1 MDKVIS
7 VKNKVIIKKMVE
19 LPIHIAAEVL
29 ASFCK
34 EQGGCIMNR
43 YSTDCPF
50 KDKTCESM
58 TAQDWEEYLNG

>member
-7 VKNKVIIKKMVE
+7 VTNKIINKKMVE

-43 YSTDCPF
+43 YNTACPF

-58 TAQDWEEYLNG
+58 TTQDWEEYLNG

>member
-7 VKNKVIIKKMVE
+7 VTNKVIIKKMVE

-34 EQGGCIMNR
+34 EGGCIMNR

-50 KDKTCESM
+50 KDKMCVCVYDRSRLGGIP
-58 TAQDWEEYLNG
+58 Q

>member
-7 VKNKVIIKKMVE
+7 VTNKVINKKMVE

-43 YSTDCPF
+43 YN
-50 KDKTCESM
+50 
-58 TAQDWEEYLNG
+58 TACTFNNKECSFITREDWEAYLNE

>member
-7 VKNKVIIKKMVE
+7 VTNKVINKKVVE

-43 YSTDCPF
+43 YNTTCPF

-58 TAQDWEEYLNG
+58 TTQDWEDYLNE

>member
-7 VKNKVIIKKMVE
+7 VTNKVIIKKMVE

-34 EQGGCIMNR
+34 EGGCIMNR

-50 KDKTCESM
+50 KDKMCVFM
-58 TAQDWEEYLNG
+58 TAQDWEEYLNE